1 MPNSEQNRANRHKAE
16 QCLVPFNG
24 IHLLAPNDYTHWL
37 FSAEKKMNNSFY
49 SGCTLPTV
57 VFQFQYINNTF
68 SLHKIHIPDQSK
80 CIAVFPSIVSDGLFS
95 FYWTIIILFLFDFFS
110 TFPLDEPHGSS
121 FLKWHFIQSGS
132 CSFFAFFRWAPLFYF
147 AFISLLLSTIID
159 FSIQIFPLQMT
170 SLSHSPSLNFSRSK
184 KWRENLWKWGK
195 KNVFIRSKKNVL
207 EKIIE
212 KHFAFKKIS
221 ME

>member
-1 MPNSEQNRANRHKAE
+1 MHRKCQTLNKTE

-68 SLHKIHIPDQSK
+68 SLHKTHIPDQSK

-95 FYWTIIILFLFDFFS
+95 FYWTIIILFLFDFCFYISSWWTSWIIISKMTFHSEGFMLFS
-110 TFPLDEPHGSS
+110 RFFPLSTP
-121 FLKWHFIQSGS
+121 FLFCIHFTFTKYNHRFFHCKWLNS
-132 CSFFAFFRWAPLFYF
+132 LT
-147 AFISLLLSTIID
+147 LLLL
-159 FSIQIFPLQMT
+159 IFLDRKNEEKIYK
-170 SLSHSPSLNFSRSK
+170 S
-184 KWRENLWKWGK
+184 EK

>member
-1 MPNSEQNRANRHKAE
+1 MLVMHTYTLTYRLHRKCQTLNETE

-95 FYWTIIILFLFDFFS
+95 FYWTIIILFLFDFFL

-132 CSFFAFFRWAPLFYF
+132 CSFLAFFRWAPLFYF

-170 SLSHSPSLNFSRSK
+170 
-184 KWRENLWKWGK
+184 
-195 KNVFIRSKKNVL
+195 
-207 EKIIE
+207 
-212 KHFAFKKIS
+212 
-221 ME
+221 